1 MERNHNEQQIVMS
14 IEHYQNLLGMADRS
28 RYTTKKI
35 EKHVRKHN
43 PFLQAPHQDIV
54 REFESA
60 RSKRIRDARKLLAK
74 TTGKVVFVET
84 SVNYSSEPLEDLVFT
99 PMIVKRLNKGNRGQL
114 LVFKEGETKFGHYS
128 ASSVTPDC
136 IHLELPADY
145 YQIPD
150 SPWVSSYSN
159 LWVKIDSPMYWHA
172 QESMARLEDDERN
185 EAKKALEEAAN
196 PTPKV
201 LVQAVHRI
209 HYHDV
214 IGER

>member
-1 MERNHNEQQIVMS
+1 M
-14 IEHYQNLLGMADRS
+14 
-28 RYTTKKI
+28 
-35 EKHVRKHN
+35 
-43 PFLQAPHQDIV
+43 
-54 REFESA
+54 
-60 RSKRIRDARKLLAK
+60 LAK
-74 TTGKVVFVET
+74 TTGKVVYVET
-84 SVNYSSEPLEDLVFT
+84 SVNYSSEKLEDLVFT

-114 LVFKEGETKFGHYS
+114 LVFKEGETKFGHYN

-136 IHLELPADY
+136 IHFELPKDY

-150 SPWVSSYSN
+150 SPWVSGYRN

-201 LVQAVHRI
+201 LVQAVDRI